1 MGCSVS
7 DRLTDL
13 KHRLPDHGVP
23 DGASAFNT
31 NPLDDIVAYA
41 QSKGFSKDQ
50 LMSALKSQSDSTIQ
64 IDNERSAPLP
74 VSAKD
79 LQTTPHLSVTSVL
92 FFIGGILLFIGI
104 IYGIFKQEDALD
116 TASNALLLGGLGV
129 LFWILAKT
137 LLGANKD
144 DNDTAATGLG
154 DSAILVGSLFFFVC
168 AFHSLQLISEGFD
181 NTRSFIAMVTL
192 WITTLALMHY
202 AFDTLV
208 KRVITISIAALA
220 AAAAFYSSLWI
231 LFLDTASITIYILM
245 VTLLGVYFFAIG
257 RAFTIGKIE
266 RKSIGKSFYSLGG
279 LIVLGSLY
287 SLTVSGSHEM
297 AWTLLYPA
305 FLYGAF
311 MLSVRSKSKV
321 FLTTGSLF
329 LIVFVTTIIVK
340 YFAEGLGPAVA
351 FIVAAIAIT
360 GSALFSL
367 YLKNKYFQD
376 EK

>member
-1 MGCSVS
+1 MS